1 MSNKSTNILL
11 VEDNAGDVQLVKFF
25 LKDAA
30 FKYELF
36 CAETLHEAFEQIQ
49 NRTID
54 LVLLDLSLPDSQG
67 FKTLGRFIEKV
78 PHLPVVVMTGI
89 NNEII
94 GNQAIRAGAQDF
106 LVKGQFEGR
115 LLGRVIRYSL
125 QRFRDKQKLEEE
137 KRELM
142 LTDNV
147 KSKVQ
152 QIIGF
157 GNWELD
163 IVSQEMTWTDEV
175 FRIFGMQPYSYS
187 TGVSDYM
194 RLVHHEDREHVEN
207 FFDDVAKNANLQKI
221 EHRVIL
227 DGVSI
232 KWVSL
237 QGQLFFEE
245 MTQRTL
251 IVGGVLDITE
261 RKLNEQ
267 LIIEQNIHRQTVSLK
282 DEVLSDMSF
291 HIRTPLSS
299 IVNLLYLLDNVN
311 ATTQQREYLDGIK
324 TSVDDLS
331 LMVNNLLNFSTLV
344 SQNLRVEEEELRIK
358 EFLDSIE
365 KILRIK
371 ANAAKIRLDF
381 ELPSNLPDKIIADAK
396 KITQIA
402 YNLIDYATRYSLTA
416 SSIIFK
422 IGTEEQE
429 RPKNSHILRQPAFCN
444 IVMKHAAR
452 GITVAQ
458 LHEMLTES
466 KILDSF
472 HQDNDDFQKKNI
484 GLAIVNKLVRLLNGT
499 LNIQQQSADW
509 ILFEVRFPIGVIR
522 LHNQEMGKPTEPV
535 KILLVED
542 HYLNQM
548 ATRRLLT
555 AWSPFVTVDI
565 AENGLVAVEKFREH
579 GYDLVLMDLQMPIMN
594 GFDATVRIR
603 ERSEVPIIA
612 LSASA
617 NKSETDRCREIGM
630 NDYISKPF
638 KANELYSKISAIL
651 LSKRDSKVA

>member
-1 MSNKSTNILL
+1 MSNKPNILL
-11 VEDNAGDVQLVKFF
+11 VEDNAGDVQLVKLY

-36 CAETLHEAFEQIQ
+36 CVESLHEAFEQIS
-49 NRTID
+49 NLAID
-54 LVLLDLSLPDSQG
+54 IVLLDLSLPDSQG
-67 FKTLGRFIEKV
+67 FRTLGRFLEKV
-78 PHLPVVVMTGI
+78 HHLPVVVMTGI

-94 GNQAIRAGAQDF
+94 GNQAIKAGAQDF
-106 LVKGQFEGR
+106 LVKGQFEGK
-115 LLGRVIRYSL
+115 LLGRAIRYSL
-125 QRFRDKQKLEEE
+125 QRFKDKQKLEGE

-142 LTDNV
+142 LTDNL

-163 IVSQEMTWTDEV
+163 IVSQEMIWTDEV
-175 FRIFGMQPYSYS
+175 FRIFGMQPNSYC

-194 RLVHHEDREHVEN
+194 RLVHRDDRKLVEG
-207 FFDDVAKNANLQKI
+207 FFDNVAKHACLQKI
-221 EHRVIL
+221 EHRVII
-227 DGVSI
+227 DGTSI

-237 QGQLFFEE
+237 QGQLFYEE
-245 MTQRTL
+245 MRDRTL

-282 DEVLSDMSF
+282 NEALSDMSF

-299 IVNLLYLLDNVN
+299 IVNLLYLLDNVQV
-311 ATTQQREYLDGIK
+311 THQQREYLDGIK
-324 TSVDDLS
+324 TSVEDLS

-344 SQNLRVEEEELRIK
+344 SQNLRVEDEEVRIK
-358 EFLDSIE
+358 SFLDSIE
-365 KILRIK
+365 KVLRIK
-371 ANAAKIRLDF
+371 ANASKIRLDF
-381 ELPSNLPDKIIADAK
+381 ELPSALPDKIFADAK

-402 YNLIDYATRYSLTA
+402 YNLIDHATHYSLTGG
-416 SSIIFK
+416 SIAFQ
-422 IGTEEQE
+422 IGVGEQDSK
-429 RPKNSHILRQPAFCN
+429 KNNQSLRQPTFFK
-444 IVMKHAAR
+444 IVMKYTAR
-452 GITVAQ
+452 GVTIGQ
-458 LHEMLTES
+458 LREMMSEHKLLEAFS
-466 KILDSF
+466 
-472 HQDNDDFQKKNI
+472 QDNDDLHKKQI

-499 LNIQQQSADW
+499 LDIKPQSGDW
-509 ILFEVRFPIGVIR
+509 VAFEVRFPISVIH
-522 LHNQEMGKPTEPV
+522 LHNQEADKPIAPI

-617 NKSETDRCREIGM
+617 NKSETERCREIGM

-638 KANELYSKISAIL
+638 KPEELYSKISAIL
-651 LSKRDSKVA
+651 LAKCTSKVA

>member
-1 MSNKSTNILL
+1 MSNKPTNILL
-11 VEDNAGDVQLVKFF
+11 VEDNAGDIQLVKLF

-30 FKYELF
+30 FRYELF
-36 CAETLHEAFEQIQ
+36 CAETLHEAFEAIQ
-49 NRTID
+49 TRPID
-54 LVLLDLSLPDSQG
+54 VVLLDLSLPDSQG
-67 FKTLGRFIEKV
+67 FKTLGRFLDKIAQ
-78 PHLPVVVMTGI
+78 LPVVVMTGV

-94 GNQAIRAGAQDF
+94 GNQAIKAGAQDF

-115 LLGRVIRYSL
+115 LLGRVIRYSI

-163 IVSQEMTWTDEV
+163 IVSQEMTWTEEV
-175 FRIFGMQPYSYS
+175 YRIFGMQHNSYA
-187 TGVSDYM
+187 TGVSDYL
-194 RLVHHEDREHVEN
+194 RLVHHEDRETVEL
-207 FFDDVAKNANLQKI
+207 FFDDVAKHSNLQKI
-221 EHRVIL
+221 EHRVII
-227 DGVSI
+227 DGISI

-245 MTQRTL
+245 MRQRTL

-267 LIIEQNIHRQTVSLK
+267 LIVEQNIHRQTVSLK

-299 IVNLLYLLDNVN
+299 IVNLLYLLDGVN
-311 ATTQQREYLDGIK
+311 ATSQQREYLDGIK

-344 SQNLRVEEEELRIK
+344 SQNLKVESEEIK
-358 EFLDSIE
+358 IKDFLESIE

-371 ANAAKIRLDF
+371 ANASKIRLDF

-402 YNLIDYATRYSLTA
+402 YNLIDHATRYTTTA
-416 SSIIFK
+416 SSIIFQ
-422 IGTEEQE
+422 IDTEEPE
-429 RPKNSHILRQPAFCN
+429 KNKNSQSLQKAGYLKIA
-444 IVMKHAAR
+444 MKHTAR
-452 GITVAQ
+452 GISVAQ
-458 LHEMLTES
+458 VRDMLIENKMLASIGQET
-466 KILDSF
+466 
-472 HQDNDDFQKKNI
+472 DDLQKKHI
-484 GLAIVNKLVRLLNGT
+484 GLAIVNKLVKILNGT
-499 LNIQQQSADW
+499 LAIQQQNSDW
-509 ILFEVRFPIGVIR
+509 FLIEIRFPICVIR
-522 LHNQEMGKPTEPV
+522 HTSHEAGKPIAPV

-579 GYDLVLMDLQMPIMN
+579 GYDLVLMDLQMPVMN
-594 GFDATVRIR
+594 GFDSTVRIR
-603 ERSEVPIIA
+603 ERSDVPIIA

-617 NKSETDRCREIGM
+617 NKTETERCREIGM

-638 KANELYSKISAIL
+638 KPEELYAKIAAIL
-651 LSKRDSKVA
+651 AAARSFKVA

>member
-1 MSNKSTNILL
+1 MHNKPTNILL

-36 CAETLHEAFEQIQ
+36 CAETLHEAFEKIS
-49 NRTID
+49 NFTID
-54 LVLLDLSLPDSQG
+54 IVLLDLSLPDSQG
-67 FKTLGRFIEKV
+67 FRTLGRFLEKV
-78 PHLPVVVMTGI
+78 PHLPFIVMTGI

-94 GNQAIRAGAQDF
+94 GNQAIKAGAQDF
-106 LVKGQFEGR
+106 LVKGQFEGK
-115 LLGRVIRYSL
+115 LLGRAIRYAL
-125 QRFRDKQKLEEE
+125 HRFKEKQKLEGE

-157 GNWELD
+157 GHWELD
-163 IVSQEMTWTDEV
+163 IISQEMTWTDEV
-175 FRIFGMQPYSYS
+175 FRIFGMQPNSYA
-187 TGVSDYM
+187 TGVSNYL
-194 RLVHHEDREHVEN
+194 RLVHHDDRPLVEN
-207 FFDDVAKNANLQKI
+207 FFDIVAKRNKLQKI

-227 DGVSI
+227 DGTSI

-237 QGQLFFEE
+237 QGQVFYEE

-267 LIIEQNIHRQTVSLK
+267 LIIEQNIHRQTISLK
-282 DEVLSDMSF
+282 NEVLSDMSF

-299 IVNLLYLLDNVN
+299 IGNLLYLLDNVQV
-311 ATTQQREYLDGIK
+311 THQQREYLDGIK

-344 SQNLRVEEEELRIK
+344 AQNLRVEEDEIRIK
-358 EFLDSIE
+358 EFLEGLE
-365 KILRIK
+365 KVLRIK
-371 ANAAKIRLDF
+371 ANTTKIRLDF
-381 ELPSNLPDKIIADAK
+381 ELPDNLPDKIFADGK

-402 YNLIDYATRYSLTA
+402 YNLVDHATRYSLTA
-416 SSIIFK
+416 SSMVFQIEMQPQQS
-422 IGTEEQE
+422 T
-429 RPKNSHILRQPAFCN
+429 KNTPSLRQTAFFK
-444 IVMKHAAR
+444 IVMKHTAR
-452 GITVAQ
+452 GVTIAQ
-458 LHEMLTES
+458 LRDMLAEN
-466 KILDSF
+466 KILESF
-472 HQDNDDFQKKNI
+472 HQEGDDLQKKQI

-499 LNIQQQSADW
+499 LDIKQQSGDW
-509 ILFEVRFPIGVIR
+509 ISFEVAFPISFMI
-522 LHNQEMGKPTEPV
+522 LNNQETGKPSEPV

-565 AENGLVAVEKFREH
+565 AENGLIAVEKFREY
-579 GYDLVLMDLQMPIMN
+579 GYDLVLMDLQMPTMN

-603 ERSEVPIIA
+603 ERSDVPIIA

-617 NKSETDRCREIGM
+617 NKSETERCREIGM
-630 NDYISKPF
+630 NDYICKPF
-638 KANELYSKISAIL
+638 KPEELYNKISAIL
-651 LSKRDSKVA
+651 LAKRGFQVA

>member
-1 MSNKSTNILL
+1 MHNKPTNILL
-11 VEDNAGDVQLVKFF
+11 VEDNAGDVQLVRVF

-30 FKYELF
+30 FKYELY
-36 CAETLHEAFEQIQ
+36 CAETLHETFEHIS
-49 NRTID
+49 NFTID
-54 LVLLDLSLPDSQG
+54 IVLLDLSLPDSQG
-67 FKTLGRFIEKV
+67 FKTLGRFLEKV
-78 PHLPVVVMTGI
+78 PHVPVIVLTGI

-94 GNQAIRAGAQDF
+94 GNQAIKAGAQDF

-115 LLGRVIRYSL
+115 LLGRAIRYAL
-125 QRFRDKQKLEEE
+125 HRFKEKQKLEGE

-147 KSKVQ
+147 KNKVQ

-163 IVSQEMTWTDEV
+163 IFSQEMTWTDEV
-175 FRIFGMQPYSYS
+175 FRIFGMQPNSYT
-187 TGVSDYM
+187 TGVSNYL
-194 RLVHHEDREHVEN
+194 RLVHHDDRALVEN
-207 FFDDVAKNANLQKI
+207 FFDVVAKRGNLQKI

-227 DGVSI
+227 DGTCI

-237 QGQLFFEE
+237 QGQLFYEE
-245 MTQRTL
+245 LTQRTL

-267 LIIEQNIHRQTVSLK
+267 LIIEQNIHRQSISVK
-282 DEVLSDMSF
+282 NEVLSDMSF

-299 IVNLLYLLDNVN
+299 ITNLLYLLDNVHV
-311 ATTQQREYLDGIK
+311 THQQREYLDGIK

-344 SQNLRVEEEELRIK
+344 AQNLKVEEDEVNIK
-358 EFLDSIE
+358 EFLDGLE
-365 KILRIK
+365 KVLRIK
-371 ANAAKIRLDF
+371 ANASKIRLDF
-381 ELPSNLPDKIIADAK
+381 ELPDNLPNKIFADAK

-402 YNLIDYATRYSLTA
+402 YNLVDHATRYSLTA
-416 SSIIFK
+416 GSIVFQIEMEAHKNAKNNQSLRQTAFFK
-422 IGTEEQE
+422 IM
-429 RPKNSHILRQPAFCN
+429 
-444 IVMKHAAR
+444 MKHTAR
-452 GITVAQ
+452 GATLAQ
-458 LHEMLTES
+458 LRDMLAEN
-466 KILDSF
+466 KILESF
-472 HQDNDDFQKKNI
+472 YQDTDDLQKKQI
-484 GLAIVNKLVRLLNGT
+484 GLAIVNKLVRLLSGT
-499 LNIQQQSADW
+499 LDIKQQNGDWVAFEICLPISFIIADNK
-509 ILFEVRFPIGVIR
+509 ET
-522 LHNQEMGKPTEPV
+522 GKPNTPI

-565 AENGLVAVEKFREH
+565 AENGLVAVEKFREY

-594 GFDATVRIR
+594 GFDAAVRIR
-603 ERSEVPIIA
+603 ERSNVPIIA

-617 NKSETDRCREIGM
+617 NKSETERCKELGM
-630 NDYISKPF
+630 NDYICKPF
-638 KANELYSKISAIL
+638 KPEDLYNKISAIL
-651 LSKRDSKVA
+651 LAKRDFQVA